1 MSTNSYNGRLTSLS
15 HGGGCGCKIAPGVL
29 SDILRASPLKII
41 PPALLAGSENNE
53 DAAVYQINDHQA
65 IVATTD
71 FFMPIVDDPYDFGR
85 IAATNAISDIY
96 AMGAQPLFAL
106 ALLGMP
112 INVLPLEVI
121 QKIIAGG
128 ESVCQAAGIPIA
140 GGHSIDTVEPI
151 YGLVAIGIVDPANLK
166 RNSGAQAGDIIILSK
181 PLGVGILSAAL
192 KKERLSAKGYEA
204 MIAYTTQLN
213 QPGIALSKMS
223 EVHALTDVTGF
234 GLAGHLLEMS
244 RGASLRANL
253 NWSDVPVISEA
264 VEFVK
269 EDIYTG
275 ASTRN
280 WQAYGREVSF
290 GSDIQPWQQHLMTDP
305 QTSGGLLIACAPTA
319 KDQVLDLLHRSG
331 FHEARAIGH
340 FGSGQ
345 GLAMT

>member
-1 MSTNSYNGRLTSLS
+1 MTATSYNGRLTSLS

-53 DAAVYQINDHQA
+53 DAAVYQINDQQA

-166 RNSGAQAGDIIILSK
+166 RNSSAQEGDVIILSK

-192 KKERLSAKGYEA
+192 KKERLSPEGYEA

-213 QPGIALSKMS
+213 QPGIALSKMP

-244 RGASLRANL
+244 RGANLRANL
-253 NWSDVPVISEA
+253 IWPDIPVIAEA
-264 VEFVK
+264 VKFIK

-280 WQAYGREVSF
+280 WQAYGKEVSF
-290 GSDIQPWQQHLMTDP
+290 GSDVQPWQQHLMTDP
-305 QTSGGLLIACAPTA
+305 QTSGGLLIACAPAA

-345 GLAMT
+345 GLAMA